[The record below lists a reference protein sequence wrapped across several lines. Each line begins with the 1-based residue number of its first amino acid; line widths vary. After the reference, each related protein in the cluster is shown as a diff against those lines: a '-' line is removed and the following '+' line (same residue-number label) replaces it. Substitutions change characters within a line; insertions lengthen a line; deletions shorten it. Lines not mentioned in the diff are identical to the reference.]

1 MRKMLVGFAAAV
13 LVAALVSPAFA
24 KVETVT
30 GVLVDQACYKAD
42 KSNTGERHAMKNGP
56 MDNCATA
63 CAKMGQP
70 VALVTTDGKVYV
82 VTGQYAA
89 NKNEKLIAHMAHAVE
104 VTGDVTTDKDGSMK
118 IAVSSLKDKQQ
129 Q

>member
-1 MRKMLVGFAAAV
+1 MCVGFGAAA
-13 LVAALVSPAFA
+13 LVAAFVSPALA

-30 GVLVDQACYKAD
+30 GVLVDQSCYKAD

-82 VTGQYAA
+82 VTGPYAA
-89 NKNEKLIAHMAHAVE
+89 NKNEKLIAHMTHAVE
-104 VTGDVTTDKDGSMK
+104 LTGDVTADKDGSMK
-118 IAVSSLKDKQQ
+118 IAVNSLKDKQQ
-129 Q
+129 R